1 MFDNILLVLETHN
14 NEVSHRQF
22 QSAMKQTPCRDY
34 PFLQKQLIPF
44 AFSHSISELSKAAT
58 SGCEVHDDFVF
69 VQDGGERIV
78 RDSVCECSVFV
89 SKCLPC
95 CHVITSTI
103 AKLCH
108 SLVLRCS
115 LLEGCIDE
123 M

>member
-14 NEVSHRQF
+14 NEFSYRQF

-78 RDSVCECSVFV
+78 RDSVCECSVFCV
-89 SKCLPC
+89 KMFTVLSCYYKYYCQ
-95 CHVITSTI
+95 VM
-103 AKLCH
+103 
-108 SLVLRCS
+108 SLIS
-115 LLEGCIDE
+115 LTMFSPRG
-123 M
+123 MHR